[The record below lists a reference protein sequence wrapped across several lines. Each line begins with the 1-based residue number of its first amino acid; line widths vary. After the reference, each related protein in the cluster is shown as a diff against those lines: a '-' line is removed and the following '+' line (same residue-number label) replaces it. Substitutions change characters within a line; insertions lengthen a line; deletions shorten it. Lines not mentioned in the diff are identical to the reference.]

1 MAKRIELAIGQEWA
15 FNRSRGAEIGDY
27 GFQKVTIAS
36 VEHYEKGYHAVRKV
50 SKGQGVLVTTEGG
63 YEKVVQLSQLFKQWS
78 EFAVEKAEYEA
89 QRKIWLA
96 KAAIEKAEREKFD
109 VEVYRP
115 ALHEFHAVIKE
126 YSGKHVSE
134 YDRVN
139 QLPIEVLQ
147 AIVQAIKVNK
157 VA

>member
-15 FNRSRGAEIGDY
+15 FIRTRGAEIGDY
-27 GFQKVTIAS
+27 GFHKVVIAS
-36 VEHYEKGYHAVRKV
+36 VEHYEKGTYQSRKV
-50 SKGQGVLVTTEGG
+50 SKGQGVLVKTDGG
-63 YEKVVQLSQLFKQWS
+63 YEKVVQLSQLFKPWA
-78 EFAVEKAEYEA
+78 EFEVEKAEYEA

-109 VEVYRP
+109 AEVYRP
-115 ALHEFHAVIKE
+115 ALQEFQSVINQ
-126 YSGKHVSE
+126 YSGKYVSE
-134 YDRVN
+134 WDRVG

-147 AIVQAIKVNK
+147 AIVQAIKVDK

>member
-1 MAKRIELAIGQEWA
+1 MAKRIEIAIGQEWA
-15 FNRSRGAEIGDY
+15 FNRSRGAEIDDY

-36 VEHYEKGYHAVRKV
+36 VEHYQKGTYQSYKV
-50 SKGQGVLVTTEGG
+50 SKGQGVLVTTDGG
-63 YEKVVQLSQLFKQWS
+63 YEKVVQLSQLFKPWA
-78 EFAVEKAEYEA
+78 EFVVEKAEYTE

-109 VEVYRP
+109 AEVYRP

-126 YSGKHVSE
+126 YSGEYVSE

-147 AIVQAIKVNK
+147 AIVRAIKTQK